1 MTENTRVLIID
12 DEPLVGK
19 VLGDI
24 LAPRDCSCVTAVNTG
39 RALEMLSRY
48 SFDLVLLDIMLP
60 GMSGLEM
67 LDIIKLTRLNLPVI
81 MVTALNDAATVVRA
95 MKKGAADYLVK
106 PFTIDD
112 VYRCVDVVLKENSRP
127 ERFPAQPASG
137 RMETIAR
144 GVEAMVD
151 HFDFHGRIVTERTI
165 EVAQQL
171 AVPDADIRAWAAARR
186 ESQAQQEN
194 SICMVSGWFER
205 CTNDYSGQAQP

>member
-1 MTENTRVLIID
+1 
-12 DEPLVGK
+12 
-19 VLGDI
+19 
-24 LAPRDCSCVTAVNTG
+24 
-39 RALEMLSRY
+39 MLSRY

-186 ESQAQQEN
+186 ESQAQKEN
-194 SICMVSGWFER
+194 SICMVSGLFER